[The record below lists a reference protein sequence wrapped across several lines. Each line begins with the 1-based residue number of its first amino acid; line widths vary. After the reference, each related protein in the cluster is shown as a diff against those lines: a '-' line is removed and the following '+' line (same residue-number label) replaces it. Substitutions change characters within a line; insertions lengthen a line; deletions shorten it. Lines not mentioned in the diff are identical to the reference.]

1 MPIRMCSRYSVWRSI
16 WHIVVIEAS
25 NSHHRDKTMADGESN
40 AIAEQAFQLRKWAI
54 WLKLPIG
61 AVNACLN
68 LIGTLALAWN
78 RKLRS
83 NNTFIF
89 IAYSSASFVVTGVG
103 AIVDSTISLSDGMSG
118 PNRTGFV
125 LTELSCFQQRFVREL
140 GSYMATTGYLLTA
153 VDRFVAVFTPHFYRR
168 HYNKLATTV
177 GLITLA
183 MLFSVGMLSV
193 RYLTL
198 VDETIVQCSVISQG
212 SDVTLKFEISLVLSL
227 HAVTLLFCISLML
240 RIHYS
245 RMNRVQSGMEMR
257 HRKRRRILTTLCISC
272 ASYTATLV
280 TGTVLEEISL
290 AQSDL
295 ITGIF
300 YGNFVVLVDFSG
312 LISFC
317 VFYTTSAEYRLS
329 VKRLIRKCF
338 NLCGHQ
344 QHSNN
349 QISITV
355 VGSSL
360 AKD

>member
-1 MPIRMCSRYSVWRSI
+1 MCSRYSVWRSI

-40 AIAEQAFQLRKWAI
+40 ATAEQAFQLRKWAI
-54 WLKLPIG
+54 WFKLPIG

-118 PNRTGFV
+118 PNRSGFV

-140 GSYMATTGYLLTA
+140 GSYMVTTGYLLTA
-153 VDRFVAVFTPHFYRR
+153 VDRFVAVFTPHFY
-168 HYNKLATTV
+168 
-177 GLITLA
+177 
-183 MLFSVGMLSV
+183 SVGMLSV